1 MSFTDM
7 TFSFEA
13 MRWIVL
19 TAIGIYAWFIGRQSA
34 SSAELLEL
42 RTRLTTLE
50 AQMAQVPSQS
60 QLHELVATVASLRG
74 SIDTVAAR
82 IEPVARS
89 VDRVSKDG
97 TAYTAPNPNCCK
109 NGSVFS
115 AARCPSA
122 MASSAR

>member
-7 TFSFEA
+7 TFSFDA

-89 VDRVSKDG
+89 VDRVENYLLNQK
-97 TAYTAPNPNCCK
+97 
-109 NGSVFS
+109 
-115 AARCPSA
+115 
-122 MASSAR
+122 